1 MDLNEGQYTVNLNE
15 SANNLFYPK
24 HSSHDQVGVVVFLPK
39 VFFPLP
45 MQV

>member
-15 SANNLFYPK
+15 SANNPFYPK
-24 HSSHDQVGVVVFLPK
+24 YSSHDQVGVVFLPK
-39 VFFPLP
+39 VFFPLS